1 MTETSMTAKICLFA
15 RAYHHDHSRVPV
27 FSDPVASQ
35 LLSAEERSEIA
46 RSMQQGVQ
54 YFFPGFTGTPAQA
67 LDRIVRGRLAPS
79 PLGRAAFAEDVLRT
93 AVTIGTRQYLI
104 LGAGYDTFALR
115 QPDWARNL
123 TIIELDRPQMQRDKL
138 DRIARA
144 GLSLPDNVTLLPTDL
159 SNPAW
164 AQQLRACPSFNP
176 KAKTLC
182 SLLGLIYYLTEAE
195 FAALLASLSELLPPG
210 SALAFDYPAPQGD
223 GAQSQLAAGAGEP
236 MKAVYPYDRMER
248 LLADHGFRIYEHLDD
263 TGLEKRFFE
272 RHNLLEHRYPIHP
285 LPGVCCCLAVHR

>member
-46 RSMQQGVQ
+46 HSMQQGVQ

-79 PLGRAAFAEDVLRT
+79 PLGRAAFAEDALRT

-144 GLSLPDNVTLLPTDL
+144 GLSLPDNATLLPTDL
-159 SNPAW
+159 SDPNW

-176 KAKTLC
+176 KTKTLC

-263 TGLEKRFFE
+263 TGLEERFFE

>member
-27 FSDPVASQ
+27 FSDPIASQ

-79 PLGRAAFAEDVLRT
+79 PLGRAAFAEDALRT

-123 TIIELDRPQMQRDKL
+123 TIIELDHPAMQRDKL

-144 GLSLPDNVTLLPTDL
+144 GLSLPDNATLLPTDL
-159 SNPAW
+159 SDPAW
-164 AQQLRACPSFNP
+164 AQQLRACPSFSP
-176 KAKTLC
+176 KTKTLC
-182 SLLGLIYYLTEAE
+182 SPLGLIYYLTEEE
-195 FAALLASLSELLPPG
+195 FSALLASLSTLLPPG

-263 TGLEKRFFE
+263 TGLEERFFE

>member
-35 LLSAEERSEIA
+35 LLSADERREIA

-79 PLGRAAFAEDVLRT
+79 PLGRAAFAEDALRT

-123 TIIELDRPQMQRDKL
+123 TIIELDHPAMQRDKL

-144 GLSLPDNVTLLPTDL
+144 GLSLPGNATLLPADL
-159 SNPAW
+159 SDPDW
-164 AQQLRACPSFNP
+164 AQQLRACPSFSP
-176 KAKTLC
+176 KNKTLC

-195 FAALLASLSELLPPG
+195 FAALLASLFELLPPG

-236 MKAVYPYDRMER
+236 MKAVYPYARMER
-248 LLADHGFRIYEHLDD
+248 LLADHGFRIYEHLDEA
-263 TGLEKRFFE
+263 GLEERFFA
-272 RHNLLEHRYPIHP
+272 RHNLLEDRYPIHP